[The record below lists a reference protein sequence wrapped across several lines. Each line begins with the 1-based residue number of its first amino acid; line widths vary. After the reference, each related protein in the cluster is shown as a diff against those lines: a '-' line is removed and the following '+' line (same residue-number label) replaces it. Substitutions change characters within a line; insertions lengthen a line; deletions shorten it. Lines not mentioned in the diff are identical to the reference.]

1 MTHFE
6 VIVQPRP
13 GVRDPQADAI
23 SAAMQDRGFDGCSAQ
38 SVGRYL
44 LLAVRESDP
53 EQATATARALCEGM
67 LVNPLLETYLLRAV
81 PKTADSAVYREG
93 QP

>member
-23 SAAMQDRGFDGCSAQ
+23 SAAMHDSGYDGCSAQ
-38 SVGRYL
+38 SVGRFL
-44 LLAVRESDP
+44 LLSVDETDS
-53 EQATATARALCEGM
+53 EQAAAKARAVCEGM
-67 LVNPLLETYLLRAV
+67 LVNPLLETYVLRSAGK
-81 PKTADSAVYREG
+81 PAASAVYREG